1 MHACKKEEKKK
12 ESLKCSHDS
21 MGISPSTFLQ
31 HHGGIVSKCF
41 WCCCCTHITKAKT
54 TLVSW
59 LELTMQAQK
68 LTIWKTTV
76 SHTWLTMRCCVC
88 YFFFFLRRD
97 QGSLQL
103 GNADRIAKV
112 SHKKIEEF
120 HFPSFQLLP
129 SAQTGDS
136 IHALQTHLSLLHSR
150 LWHL

>member
-1 MHACKKEEKKK
+1 MHACKKEE
-12 ESLKCSHDS
+12 EILKCSHDS

-41 WCCCCTHITKAKT
+41 WCCTHITKAKT

-68 LTIWKTTV
+68 LTTWKTTV
-76 SHTWLTMRCCVC
+76 SHTWLTYAMLRLL
-88 YFFFFLRRD
+88 FFFFLRRD